1 MVLTH
6 FTEMRDARASGGW
19 TWKWNVTAPLYLILP
34 SLAEKQGDA
43 GRIFFADAEEE
54 HKGGVL
60 SDH

>member
-1 MVLTH
+1 MVFTH
-6 FTEMRDARASGGW
+6 FSEMRDARASGGW
-19 TWKWNVTAPLYLILP
+19 NLWNVTAPLCLILP